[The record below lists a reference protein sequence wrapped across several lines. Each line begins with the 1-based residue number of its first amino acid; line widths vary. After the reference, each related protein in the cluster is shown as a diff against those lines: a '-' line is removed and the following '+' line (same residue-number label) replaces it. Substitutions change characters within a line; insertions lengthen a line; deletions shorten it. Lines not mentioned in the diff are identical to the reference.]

1 MPRREE
7 LERVWAWVLEAGSPA
22 RQVVR
27 AQRALQDLAAET
39 EASVRRQWEVRILSA
54 PCATMSATCVT
65 KRCHHVPPITEI
77 SERLTSVPPGRTDLR
92 SPARETRGDEQ
103 DQAALRETTAGE
115 RLSPLPHDALVE

>member
-39 EASVRRQWEVRILSA
+39 EASVRRQWEVRAYLVRSMRHYVRNMRHQTVS
-54 PCATMSATCVT
+54 PCPTY
-65 KRCHHVPPITEI
+65 H
-77 SERLTSVPPGRTDLR
+77 
-92 SPARETRGDEQ
+92 
-103 DQAALRETTAGE
+103 
-115 RLSPLPHDALVE
+115 